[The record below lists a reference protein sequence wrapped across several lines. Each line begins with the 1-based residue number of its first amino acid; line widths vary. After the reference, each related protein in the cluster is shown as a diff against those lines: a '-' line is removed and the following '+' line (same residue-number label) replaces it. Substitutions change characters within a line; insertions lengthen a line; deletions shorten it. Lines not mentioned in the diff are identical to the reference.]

1 MARISKRHA
10 LIVEMIRV
18 AFYKRF
24 VRNSHAE
31 LRKEVRNTR
40 RALKKKGMISMK
52 DIDNDI
58 SSSES

>member
-1 MARISKRHA
+1 MNASI
-10 LIVEMIRV
+10 IEMIRV